1 MILAR
6 KGRLAEQEQQGVIQ
20 SATMHYWYPLLLHHT
35 KETFDALKCQNLE
48 SKENLDVAKEDR
60 KIDLQKEID
69 VLRDVSRLLEPDAC
83 ILDVHVLI
91 STPSLDRF

>member
-1 MILAR
+1 MASPIP
-6 KGRLAEQEQQGVIQ
+6 I
-20 SATMHYWYPLLLHHT
+20 HYT
-35 KETFDALKCQNLE
+35 KKTFDALKCQNLE